1 VLANKRQQPGD
12 DVLSVLATAQSDDG
26 TLTDD
31 RLLMFWY
38 LLLIAGNETTRNALS
53 NAMVGFDAFPDQWE
67 LLRSDPDAHID
78 GAIEEILRFVSPVH
92 HLRRTALTD
101 VELGGQTIAAGD
113 RVIAWMTAGNRDP
126 AVFADPHRFDITRD
140 PNPHVAFGLGTHFCL
155 GAHLARL
162 ELDVV
167 LRALV
172 ERMGDLR
179 VVGEPKRVRTNFLNG
194 MKSLPVAYSPTG

>member
-1 VLANKRQQPGD
+1 
-12 DVLSVLATAQSDDG
+12 
-26 TLTDD
+26 
-31 RLLMFWY
+31 
-38 LLLIAGNETTRNALS
+38 
-53 NAMVGFDAFPDQWE
+53 
-67 LLRSDPDAHID
+67 
-78 GAIEEILRFVSPVH
+78 
-92 HLRRTALTD
+92 
-101 VELGGQTIAAGD
+101 
-113 RVIAWMTAGNRDP
+113 MTAGNRDP

-140 PNPHVAFGLGTHFCL
+140 PNPHVAFGL